1 MSENDKLAVVF
12 YINQEYDNKKKQYER
27 VIIAVKTEIE
37 EYFADINVE
46 CIHYI
51 KSRIKTR
58 ESMIEK
64 VERKNYTDPF
74 EQMKDI
80 AGIRIV
86 CHNESDVD
94 QISAF
99 LKSRYKDS
107 IIEDEKIK
115 RDDGYRAHHIV
126 VNVRVLFIGRPYLVK
141 IEIQLRTVA
150 QDLFDTLSRRDVYKL
165 STPLPESWLT
175 KMKQLA
181 SKLEEAD
188 KLAEELKQEWI
199 VENIKTKAK
208 DQLSAQAIIRICK
221 EYSAEG
227 VDVHKAMEYLSYLV
241 AFRITKISEIENIL
255 KDKQIMEEIDNI
267 YLELL
272 GRKANIDSKIK
283 YGSLLYKFKEK
294 EATKSFFV
302 QIIYDSIKSSDE
314 FRSKMHKGMSILGF
328 TPNIEK
334 M

>member
-1 MSENDKLAVVF
+1 MNDKLAVVL

-27 VIIAVKTEIE
+27 AIVAVKTEIE

-94 QISAF
+94 QVDAF
-99 LKSRYKDS
+99 IKSRYKDS

-126 VNVRVLFIGRPYLVK
+126 VNVRVLFIGQPKLAKV
-141 IEIQLRTVA
+141 EIQLRTVA

-165 STPLPESWLT
+165 STPLPETWLS
-175 KMKQLA
+175 KMKQLGD
-181 SKLEEAD
+181 KLEEAD

-199 VENIKTKAK
+199 EENIKTKAK
-208 DQLSAQAIIRICK
+208 DQLNAQAIIRICK
-221 EYSAEG
+221 KYSGEE
-227 VDVHKAMEYLSYLV
+227 VNVYNAMNCLANLV
-241 AFRITKISEIENIL
+241 RHRITKISELENIL
-255 KDKQIMEEIDNI
+255 EDKQTMEEIDKI

-272 GRKANIDSKIK
+272 ERKADINGKII
-283 YGSLLYKFKEK
+283 YGSLLYKYGKIKE
-294 EATKSFFV
+294 EWKSLFI
-302 QIIYDSIKSSDE
+302 QIIYDSIKSSNE
-314 FRSKMHKGMSILGF
+314 FVSKMHKGMPILGF

>member
-1 MSENDKLAVVF
+1 MSKNDKLAVVL

-27 VIIAVKTEIE
+27 AIVAVKTEIE

-94 QISAF
+94 QVDAF
-99 LKSRYKDS
+99 IKSRYKDS

-126 VNVRVLFIGRPYLVK
+126 VNVQVLFIVQPQFVK
-141 IEIQLRTVA
+141 VEIQLRTVA
-150 QDLFDTLSRRDVYKL
+150 QDLFDTLSHRDVYKL
-165 STPLPESWLT
+165 STVLPETWLS
-175 KMKQLA
+175 KMKQLGD
-181 SKLEEAD
+181 KLEEAD

-199 VENIKTKAK
+199 EENIKTKAR
-208 DQLSAQAIIRICK
+208 DQLNAQAIIRICK
-221 EYSAEG
+221 EYSGEE
-227 VDVHKAMEYLSYLV
+227 VNVPNAMNCLANLV
-241 AFRITKISEIENIL
+241 RHRITKISELENIL
-255 KDKQIMEEIDNI
+255 KDGQTMKEIDKI

-272 GRKANIDSKIK
+272 ERKADINGKII
-283 YGSLLYKFKEK
+283 YGSLLYKYGKISE
-294 EATKSFFV
+294 EWKSSFI
-302 QIIYDSIKSSDE
+302 QIITDSIKSS
-314 FRSKMHKGMSILGF
+314 
-328 TPNIEK
+328 N
-334 M
+334 